1 MTDRILFVDDE
12 PNVLSGFTRLL
23 RREFSFDTALG
34 GAEGLSLMQDQQYAV
49 VVSDMRMPEMGGEEF
64 LAKAHVEQPD
74 AVQMILS
81 GQANLESTVAAVN
94 NGNIFRFLVKPV
106 EKETLTA
113 NLSKALHQYRM
124 VNAERELLENTLSG
138 AVGALTEVLSMVSPV
153 ANRRT
158 THVVDV
164 VRHVSKHI
172 GLGSDWQLRLA
183 AMLSGVGFAAMP
195 ADVVAKVTLG
205 QPLTDLERSMAA
217 RYPDVTAQLLGRI
230 PRLEAVS
237 GIICAQAGVQQAPPG
252 LEQHVLLLDLA
263 VRVSEGL
270 ARQRSVAEI
279 IADAQQQSIYGPQM
293 LSALETLPG
302 AEGVVVE
309 SIPLGDLRVDMTQR
323 EDVTTTSGVMLASS
337 GTVITSSLLE
347 RIQNFSAS
355 VGVVDPIL
363 VAKPGVSATPVN

>member
-309 SIPLGDLRVDMTQR
+309 SIPLGDLRVDMTLR